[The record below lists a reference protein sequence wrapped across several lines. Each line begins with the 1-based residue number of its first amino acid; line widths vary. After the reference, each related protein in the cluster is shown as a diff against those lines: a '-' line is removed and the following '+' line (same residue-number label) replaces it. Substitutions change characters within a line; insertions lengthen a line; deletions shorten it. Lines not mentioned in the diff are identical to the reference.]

1 MITLAI
7 SSQKGGVG
15 KTTVAVNLAYSLA
28 RRGWHV
34 LLVDTDPQG
43 SVGSS
48 LSEKARLSPG
58 FYDAVNSGAV
68 AEALVMET
76 RMPEL
81 KIMTAGRSES
91 FFEIRGE
98 EPDAGSAIGSIL
110 GMAAGRGFD
119 VVVFD
124 TAAGLGGSTGALLR
138 LVDYVLIP
146 QQAEPLCVRSI
157 PLLLKA
163 IAALRSEGFRIQ
175 VAGILMT
182 MVQEAEA
189 ESREV
194 VRQLRAALPPGL
206 MLDCAVP
213 RDGLFL
219 KASGAGVPV
228 ALLSHRPPAP
238 ALVFDQLAAELET
251 KMNLNSPNASDGIT
265 RLMD

>member
-48 LSEKARLSPG
+48 ISEKARHATG
-58 FYDAVNSGAV
+58 FYDAVNAGASP
-68 AEALVMET
+68 EALVMDT

-98 EPDAGSAIGSIL
+98 EPDAGAAIAAIL
-110 GMAAGRGFD
+110 RMAAGRGFD

-138 LVDYVLIP
+138 SVDFVLIP

-163 IAALRSEGFRIQ
+163 IAGLRTEGYRLQ

-182 MVQEAEA
+182 MVQESEP

-194 VRQLRAALPPGL
+194 VRQLRAALPAGL

-228 ALLSHRPPAP
+228 ALLFHRPPAP
-238 ALVFDQLAAELET
+238 ALVFDQLAAELES
-251 KMNLNSPNASDGIT
+251 KLNLTSPNTPDGTT

>member
-1 MITLAI
+1 LISLAI

-48 LSEKARLSPG
+48 LSEKARHRAG
-58 FYDAVNSGAV
+58 FYDAVNSGASP
-68 AEALVMET
+68 EGLVMDT

-81 KIMTAGRSES
+81 KILTAGRSES

-98 EPDAGSAIGSIL
+98 EPDAGMAIGAIL
-110 GMAAGRGFD
+110 RMAAGRGFD
-119 VVVFD
+119 VVIFD
-124 TAAGLGGSTGALLR
+124 TAAGVGGSTGALLR
-138 LVDYVLIP
+138 LVDHVLIP

-157 PLLLKA
+157 PLFLKA
-163 IAALRSEGFRIQ
+163 VAGLRGEGCRLQ

-182 MVQEAEA
+182 MVQEGEA

-194 VRQLRAALPPGL
+194 VRQLRAALPTGL

-238 ALVFDQLAAELET
+238 ALVFDQLAAELEM
-251 KMNLNSPNASDGIT
+251 KLNLNSPHASDGIT